1 MRSSVA
7 AHGFAARHCLRRYEE
22 EPATIPTRAGG
33 QAGADAQADAQADAD
48 GEAGADDQ
56 ANAGAGPAR

>member
-22 EPATIPTRAGG
+22 EPATIPTRAGC
-33 QAGADAQADAQADAD
+33 QAGADAQADAD